1 MKSLVERL
9 AHYAEYHRD
18 KRNIATHFVGIPM
31 ILVGTQ
37 ATLARIGIGPINAA
51 VGATGLAARYY
62 RALDPTYGA
71 AMAAVLGATC
81 GMGTAIA
88 AMPLPLWAGATA
100 GLIVED
106 DPWSQRIV
114 ADVLEM
120 AGHSVITAVGVV
132 DARDQLRE
140 KPELVLLDIHIP
152 GGGGELLLREIRAD
166 DGLRKIPVIAL
177 TASAMAG
184 DLEHFLRQGFT
195 GYLSKPIDV
204 RAFATTIEG
213 FLR

>member
-1 MKSLVERL
+1 MKSLVDRL

-81 GMGTAIA
+81 GLGTAIA
-88 AMPLPLWAGATA
+88 ALPLPLWAGATA
-100 GLIVED
+100 GLVVGGWALQFLGHYFEGRKPAFLD
-106 DPWSQRIV
+106 DIMSMLDGPLFLV
-114 ADVLEM
+114 AEVAFTLGLSPE
-120 AGHSVITAVGVV
+120 
-132 DARDQLRE
+132 LRE
-140 KPELVLLDIHIP
+140 QVE
-152 GGGGELLLREIRAD
+152 RRA
-166 DGLRKIPVIAL
+166 GPTRWGRVA
-177 TASAMAG
+177 T
-184 DLEHFLRQGFT
+184 DLA
-195 GYLSKPIDV
+195 P
-204 RAFATTIEG
+204 AA
-213 FLR
+213 